1 MLSLHTKKRT
11 HQIHLPKTATAEAFS
26 LLPFCYIHFLRVG
39 FTLTSGLIVPSIA
52 PFPSSEFCM
61 FSRIRTNSR
70 PEVFPGTASGKTLS
84 QSDFTLRAQAV
95 CSPMRLRRASWGA
108 SPASWRSSTLH
119 APQAYFIFLA
129 AASAVAASVV
139 VATAVAAEEVISA
152 AAEED
157 QENDDPSAAVTAEKS
172 VVASHN

>member
-84 QSDFTLRAQAV
+84 QSDFTFRAQAV
-95 CSPMRLRRASWGA
+95 CSPMRLRRASLGRKPCFVAFFDA
-108 SPASWRSSTLH
+108 SCAAGVLHFFSIRIRSCRLCSRRNRSCRRRSYLRSSRRG
-119 APQAYFIFLA
+119 
-129 AASAVAASVV
+129 SG
-139 VATAVAAEEVISA
+139 E
-152 AAEED
+152 
-157 QENDDPSAAVTAEKS
+157 
-172 VVASHN
+172 